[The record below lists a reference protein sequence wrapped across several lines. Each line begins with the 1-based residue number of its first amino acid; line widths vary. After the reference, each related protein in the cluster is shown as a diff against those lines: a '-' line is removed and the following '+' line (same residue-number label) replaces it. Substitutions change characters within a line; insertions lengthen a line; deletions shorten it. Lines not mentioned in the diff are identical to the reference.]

1 MIKEKSFRILS
12 VMALVSLLLQLRFI
26 FWSETGYLVSS
37 WMVDDTFYYLKPAW
51 LLKLTGVFTFD
62 GIHVTYGFQPLWM
75 LLLTL
80 LAHCTGDKV
89 EFIRLAMA
97 AGALFYCATAF
108 LLFALSR
115 RWFDGTRSLIAPAI
129 WLFNYDLISIY
140 VTGKENALYAFLLVL
155 VLLMLI
161 KVIEGQPSLA
171 MLMSTGIACG
181 MLILSRVNSVLFVAL
196 TCATILFLT
205 KERWSKRWLNVG
217 VIASGAL
224 VTMLPWLLYAQ
235 KHFGG
240 LLPYSGVRKLIGSEA
255 ALLHYAERFVPF
267 NIEWMGRLLPHGEQL
282 FLPAADKLAQPSL
295 SSIAFF
301 LCYYLPSMS
310 IGFGIP
316 EILKPAFKAHPSIT
330 TIIASLIILVV
341 LAGIAKKLLL
351 VKEFQSLKGVRS
363 LVRREQALCVLFLF
377 AVLNTMVNGLLL
389 PSFLYWGKWYA
400 VPETLSCVLLF
411 SFVLVLFFSDMI
423 KNIQPRVSRLIG
435 GILSAVLVVQLG
447 IVLSPRIFSPANE
460 YQHDAWEAH
469 AWLDHHLP
477 SAAKVGSWSAG
488 VLGYFTDSTTVIN
501 LDGLG
506 NSPGFVDSVSRN
518 SLLYE
523 IGLSKE
529 NAMWNYIRQNRI
541 QYIADADFDRTIGT
555 APFLGVIPP
564 GNFTIVYQSSHL
576 LDWHEPQGMRRFV
589 IIRLSYDIEH

>member
-51 LLKLTGVFTFD
+51 LLKLTGIFTFD
-62 GIHVTYGFQPLWM
+62 GIHATYGFQPLWM

-80 LAHCTGDKV
+80 LAHCTADKV

-97 AGALFYCATAF
+97 GGALFYCATSF
-108 LLFALSR
+108 LLYALSR

-161 KVIEGQPSLA
+161 KVIEGRSSLA
-171 MLMSTGIACG
+171 MLINTGIACG
-181 MLILSRVNSVLFVAL
+181 LLILSRVNSLLFVAL
-196 TCATILFLT
+196 AFAAILFVAND
-205 KERWSKRWLNVG
+205 RWSKRWMNVG

-224 VTMLPWLLYAQ
+224 VTMLPWLLFAQ

-240 LLPYSGVRKLIGSEA
+240 LLPFSGVRKLIGSEA
-255 ALLHYAERFVPF
+255 ALLHYAGKFVPF

-330 TIIASLIILVV
+330 TTIATLIIIVL
-341 LAGIAKKLLL
+341 LAGIARKLLR
-351 VKEFQSLKGVRS
+351 VREFQTMNEIRFLI
-363 LVRREQALCVLFLF
+363 RREFDLCLLFLF
-377 AVLNTMVNGLLL
+377 AFLNSMVNGLLL

-411 SFVLVLFFSDMI
+411 SFVLVLTFGDMV
-423 KNIQPRVSRLIG
+423 KNMQPRVSRLIR

-447 IVLSPRIFSPANE
+447 IALSPRAFSQANE

-469 AWLDHHLP
+469 AWLDHTLP
-477 SAAKVGSWSAG
+477 SGARVGSWSAG
-488 VLGYFTDSTTVIN
+488 VLGYFADSTTVIN

-523 IGLSKE
+523 LGLSKE

-555 APFLGVIPP
+555 APFLGVVPP
-564 GNFTIVYQSSHL
+564 GNFTIIYQSAHL
-576 LDWHEPQGMRRFV
+576 LDWHESRGMRRFV
-589 IIRLSYDIEH
+589 IIRLSYDIEQ